1 MLNCI
6 NHSLFRFAMNGL
18 VATGVHYLVML
29 IAIQILHITMYSLA
43 YAFAFFF
50 GVTASFLGNKYFVFR
65 RKQSQSYQF
74 FKFITL
80 YIVLLL
86 FTSITMWAVSDYAG
100 FHYDIGFMVA
110 AILQFIGGY
119 LGSRYLIFYD

>member
-6 NHSLFRFAMNGL
+6 NNSLIRFAMNGL
-18 VATGVHYLVML
+18 VATAVLYIIML

-43 YAFAFFF
+43 YAFAFMFALS
-50 GVTASFLGNKYFVFR
+50 TSFIVNKYLVFKS
-65 RKQSQSYQF
+65 KQPEGYQF
-74 FKFITL
+74 FKFIIL

-86 FTSITMWAVSDYAG
+86 STSATMWVVTDYVGYHFNVGFTVAVT
-100 FHYDIGFMVA
+100 
-110 AILQFIGGY
+110 LQFIGGY